1 MIYELSYKGYRLGM
15 FPTEAEAARRAD
27 SLPNGCYTVRE
38 WMDEGEFMTFDSST
52 NKRYD
57 FDNKQ

>member
-1 MIYELSYKGYRLGM
+1 M
-15 FPTEAEAARRAD
+15 FPTEAEAVRRAD
-27 SLPNGCYTVRE
+27 YLPNGCYTVRE
-38 WMDEGEFMTFDSST
+38 WMDEGEFMTFDPST

>member
-1 MIYELSYKGYRLGM
+1 MMYESSCDGYRLGF
-15 FPTEAEAARRAD
+15 FPTEAEAVRRAD
-27 SLPNGCYTVRE
+27 YLPNGCYTVRE
-38 WMDEGEFMTFDSST
+38 WMDEGEFMTFDPSI

>member
-15 FPTEAEAARRAD
+15 FPTEAEAVRRAD
-27 SLPNGCYTVRE
+27 LPPE
-38 WMDEGEFMTFDSST
+38 WMLHGSGMVDEGEFMTFDPST

>member
-1 MIYELSYKGYRLGM
+1 MMYELSCDGYRLGF
-15 FPTEAEAARRAD
+15 FPTEAEAVHLAD
-27 SLPNGCYTVRE
+27 ILPKGCYTLRE
-38 WMDEGEFMTFDSST
+38 WTKDGEFMTFDPST

>member
-1 MIYELSYKGYRLGM
+1 MYELSCDGYRLGF
-15 FPTEAEAARRAD
+15 FPTEAEAVRRAD
-27 SLPNGCYTVRE
+27 YLPNGCYTVGE
-38 WMDEGEFMTFDSST
+38 WMDEGEFMTFDPSI